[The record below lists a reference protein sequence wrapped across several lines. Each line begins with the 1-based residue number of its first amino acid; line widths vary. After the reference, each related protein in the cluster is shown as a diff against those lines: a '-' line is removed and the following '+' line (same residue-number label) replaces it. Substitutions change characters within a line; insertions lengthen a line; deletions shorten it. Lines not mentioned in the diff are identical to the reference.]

1 MSKDTGC
8 FVLVQVDGEQIKV
21 LGSLEREQSLS
32 LARDIL
38 NWKPEIEEDVKKAVT
53 LSLVN

>member
-8 FVLVQVDGEQIKV
+8 FVLLQVDGEQTKV
-21 LGSLEREQSLS
+21 LGSLDRDQSVK

-38 NWKPEIEEDVKKAVT
+38 NWKPEVSQDVKKAVT
-53 LSLVN
+53 LTVVN